1 MSTSPTHDTRHAS
14 TWPGIATTAL
24 RVAFGII
31 WMVAAALTW
40 LPDFASHYVGY
51 LLNAA
56 QGQPGWNAW
65 WRTRRRSCRRGC
77 A

>member
-1 MSTSPTHDTRHAS
+1 MTSAS
-14 TWPGIATTAL
+14 SADKHSSAWPGIATTAL

-51 LLNAA
+51 LHNAA
-56 QGQPGWNAW
+56 
-65 WRTRRRSCRRGC
+65 
-77 A
+77 

>member
-51 LLNAA
+51 LHNAA
-56 QGQPGWNAW
+56 
-65 WRTRRRSCRRGC
+65 
-77 A
+77 